1 MFNFLLKPFP
11 FVINLSGIFYFR
23 YIGRKH
29 MSKDKEYF
37 VEGSNM
43 LVYAK
48 YSYWTLGYI
57 ITLKGAQK
65 LIAGD
70 PLGKMV
76 LYLPENTRKALVF

>member
-1 MFNFLLKPFP
+1 
-11 FVINLSGIFYFR
+11 
-23 YIGRKH
+23 
-29 MSKDKEYF
+29 MSKDNEYF

-43 LVYAK
+43 LVYAT
-48 YSYWTLGYI
+48 YSYWTFGYI

-76 LYLPENTRKALVF
+76 PVDEYIPVMFDDHSK